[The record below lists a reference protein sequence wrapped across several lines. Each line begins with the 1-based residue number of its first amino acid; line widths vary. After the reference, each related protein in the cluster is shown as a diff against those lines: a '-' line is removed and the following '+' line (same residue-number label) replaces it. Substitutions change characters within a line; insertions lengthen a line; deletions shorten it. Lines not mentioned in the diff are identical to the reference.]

1 VNADIITVAQ
11 GKLPDDF
18 NACEKLT

>member
-1 VNADIITVAQ
+1 VNADIITAQ
-11 GKLPDDF
+11 GKLPDYF